1 MYLIKKLELNK
12 AIKKLEP
19 SIEIDDSTP
28 KLEQSL
34 TNLNYS
40 NINNKSEI
48 KESIPTGKLQQ
59 FKLSIK

>member
-48 KESIPTGKLQQ
+48 KESIPTGKL
-59 FKLSIK
+59 